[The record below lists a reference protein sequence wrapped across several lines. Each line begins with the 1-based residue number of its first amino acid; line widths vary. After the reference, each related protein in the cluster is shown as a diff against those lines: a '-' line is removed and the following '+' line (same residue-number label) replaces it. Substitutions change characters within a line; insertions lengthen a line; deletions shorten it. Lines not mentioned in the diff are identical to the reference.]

1 MTIEKTGK
9 WADNN
14 EMTQRASGIFPVQIL
29 IVDDHP
35 NTATTLARAI
45 SQMGTRVEAFA
56 ATSGKQALEHVRT
69 HAADILI
76 TDMIMPEMNGLELLE
91 KLQNN
96 PGGRPAHTILITAYD
111 VPGLKE
117 TARRLKVNEIIPKP
131 VRPERICHS
140 VEKILLEWEQTRQ
153 PAREIN
159 LHKPFKILI
168 ADDHP
173 DNITLLARYM
183 ENEGY
188 EYITACDGVEA
199 VDKTRAELP
208 DLILLD
214 INMPKKD
221 GFAALEEIRADPAVQ
236 HIPVIILTAARL
248 DPSDIQSG
256 LNLGADDYVTKP
268 FDRLE
273 LMARIRTKLRVKEA
287 EDAMRRRNREL
298 MLLPEIGKDLSARLD
313 IEELSTILLKRTV
326 ENLGAIL
333 GYLVIIKK
341 NGPYQK
347 TYHLADTQINE
358 EFPLPQ
364 NLFNIVND
372 LQQGFIIEDTR
383 SDARWQGMPS
393 EQIRSAVVVP
403 LYGRHELLG
412 LLILAHEQ
420 KSYFNLEH
428 MLLLQAIASQAAIAV
443 ENADLFAGISYE
455 QKRLTALL
463 QSAADPI
470 LMFDSNDC
478 LTLVNPAG
486 ERLFTDY
493 ETKLGLPLARGMG
506 FDPLIALLGQAYAA
520 GVAVT
525 GEVTWPDQRVFTTLV
540 TPIEDGGHV
549 VTLQDVTH
557 FKDLERVKNEFIATA
572 SHDLKNPIMSI
583 SGFSSLMAQAGPLNE
598 QQMEFVERIQSASQ
612 NMNELVHS
620 MLDLVQID
628 LEAEPKKEPVDFSK
642 LVAEVQDE
650 FQPQAKDKE
659 QGLTFENN
667 RDPLIVPGDASR
679 LRQMVRNLIGN
690 AVKYTPQGGS
700 IRLTIE
706 CCENMA
712 VFRVQDTGR
721 GIPQDDLPFIF
732 NRFYRAHS
740 NGTEH
745 VEGNG
750 LGLAIVKS
758 IVEGHGGKISVESK
772 PGKGSCFTFTLPLL
786 QQKLAAVCNSE
797 IKSQTIG

>member
-1 MTIEKTGK
+1 M
-9 WADNN
+9 
-14 EMTQRASGIFPVQIL
+14 QIL

-35 NTATTLARAI
+35 NTATTLARAVA
-45 SQMGTRVEAFA
+45 QMGPRVEAFA
-56 ATSGKQALEHVRT
+56 ATSGKEALERVRT
-69 HAADILI
+69 RAADILI
-76 TDMIMPEMNGLELLE
+76 TDMIMPDMNGLELLE
-91 KLQNN
+91 KLQDH

-131 VRPERICHS
+131 VRPERICQS
-140 VEKILLEWEQTRQ
+140 VEKILQEWEQTKQ
-153 PAREIN
+153 PALEKNIRR
-159 LHKPFKILI
+159 PFKILL

-173 DNITLLARYM
+173 DNLTLLSRYM

-199 VDKTRAELP
+199 MDKTRAELP

-273 LMARIRTKLRVKEA
+273 LMARIRTKLRVKEI

-313 IEELSTILLKRTV
+313 IEELSTVLLKRTV
-326 ENLGAIL
+326 ENLGAIM
-333 GYLVIIKK
+333 GYLVILNK
-341 NGPYQK
+341 NGPLQK
-347 TYHLADTQINE
+347 TYHLADTQVKE

-364 NLFNIVND
+364 NLFNIVDN
-372 LQQGFIIEDTR
+372 LRQGFIIEDTR

-393 EQIRSAVVVP
+393 EQIRSAVVAP
-403 LYGRHELLG
+403 LHGRRELLG

-420 KSYFNLEH
+420 ERYFNLEH
-428 MLLLQAIASQAAIAV
+428 LLLLQAIVSQAAIAV
-443 ENADLFAGISYE
+443 ENANLFAGISYE

-470 LMFDSNDC
+470 LMFDSNDS
-478 LTLVNPAG
+478 LTLINPAG

-493 ETKLGLPLARGMG
+493 ETKLGLPLAHGKG
-506 FDPLIALLGQAYAA
+506 YDSLIALLEQTYAA
-520 GVAVT
+520 GVSLT
-525 GEVTWPDQRVFTTLV
+525 GEVAWPDQRVFAARV

-572 SHDLKNPIMSI
+572 SHDLKNPITSI
-583 SGFSSLMAQAGPLNE
+583 AGFSHLMTHAGPLNE
-598 QQMEFVERIQSASQ
+598 QQLEFVERIQSAAEK
-612 NMNELVHS
+612 MNELAQN
-620 MLDLVQID
+620 MLTLIQT
-628 LEAEPKKEPVDFSK
+628 
-642 LVAEVQDE
+642 
-650 FQPQAKDKE
+650 DKE
-659 QGLTFENN
+659 NQ
-667 RDPLIVPGDASR
+667 RI
-679 LRQMVRNLIGN
+679 
-690 AVKYTPQGGS
+690 
-700 IRLTIE
+700 
-706 CCENMA
+706 
-712 VFRVQDTGR
+712 
-721 GIPQDDLPFIF
+721 LP
-732 NRFYRAHS
+732 
-740 NGTEH
+740 
-745 VEGNG
+745 
-750 LGLAIVKS
+750 
-758 IVEGHGGKISVESK
+758 
-772 PGKGSCFTFTLPLL
+772 
-786 QQKLAAVCNSE
+786 
-797 IKSQTIG
+797 

>member
-1 MTIEKTGK
+1 
-9 WADNN
+9 
-14 EMTQRASGIFPVQIL
+14 MTQQASGIFPVQIL

-35 NTATTLARAI
+35 NTATTLARAVA
-45 SQMGTRVEAFA
+45 QMGPRVEAFA
-56 ATSGKQALEHVRT
+56 ATSGKEALERVRT
-69 HAADILI
+69 RAADILI
-76 TDMIMPEMNGLELLE
+76 TDMIMPDMNGLELLE
-91 KLQNN
+91 KLQDH

-131 VRPERICHS
+131 VRPERICQS
-140 VEKILLEWEQTRQ
+140 VEKILQEWEQTKQ
-153 PAREIN
+153 PALEKNIRR
-159 LHKPFKILI
+159 PFKILL

-173 DNITLLARYM
+173 DNLTLLSRYM

-199 VDKTRAELP
+199 MDKTRAELP

-273 LMARIRTKLRVKEA
+273 LMARIRTKLRVKEI

-313 IEELSTILLKRTV
+313 IEELSTVLLKRTV
-326 ENLGAIL
+326 ENLGAIM
-333 GYLVIIKK
+333 GYLVILNK
-341 NGPYQK
+341 NGPLQK
-347 TYHLADTQINE
+347 TYHLADTQVKE

-364 NLFNIVND
+364 NLFNIVDN
-372 LQQGFIIEDTR
+372 LRQGFIIEDTR

-393 EQIRSAVVVP
+393 EQIRSAVVAP
-403 LYGRHELLG
+403 LHGRRELLG

-420 KSYFNLEH
+420 ERYFNLEH
-428 MLLLQAIASQAAIAV
+428 LLLLQAIVSQAAIAV
-443 ENADLFAGISYE
+443 ENANLFAGISYE

-470 LMFDSNDC
+470 LMFDSNDS
-478 LTLVNPAG
+478 LTLINPAG

-493 ETKLGLPLARGMG
+493 ETKLGLPLAHGKG
-506 FDPLIALLGQAYAA
+506 YDSLIALLEQTYAA
-520 GVAVT
+520 GVSLT
-525 GEVTWPDQRVFTTLV
+525 GEVAWPDQRVFAARV

-572 SHDLKNPIMSI
+572 SHDLKNPITSI
-583 SGFSSLMAQAGPLNE
+583 AGFSHLMTHAGPLNE
-598 QQMEFVERIQSASQ
+598 QQLEFVERIQSAAEK
-612 NMNELVHS
+612 MNELAQN
-620 MLDLVQID
+620 MLTLIQT
-628 LEAEPKKEPVDFSK
+628 
-642 LVAEVQDE
+642 
-650 FQPQAKDKE
+650 DKE
-659 QGLTFENN
+659 NQ
-667 RDPLIVPGDASR
+667 RI
-679 LRQMVRNLIGN
+679 
-690 AVKYTPQGGS
+690 
-700 IRLTIE
+700 
-706 CCENMA
+706 
-712 VFRVQDTGR
+712 
-721 GIPQDDLPFIF
+721 LP
-732 NRFYRAHS
+732 
-740 NGTEH
+740 
-745 VEGNG
+745 
-750 LGLAIVKS
+750 
-758 IVEGHGGKISVESK
+758 
-772 PGKGSCFTFTLPLL
+772 
-786 QQKLAAVCNSE
+786 
-797 IKSQTIG
+797 